1 MPKRIAKA
9 TARVISR
16 AVQFIVGRSPAGGW
30 VVVEAGGRG
39 GGIFRSREDALHYAE
54 FESGHRPGAV
64 RVTRRPVALRF

>member
-1 MPKRIAKA
+1 MPARMAKA
-9 TARVISR
+9 AAQAISQ
-16 AVQFIVGRSPAGGW
+16 AVKFIVGRDPAGGW

-64 RVTRRPVALRF
+64 RVSRRPIALRF